1 MPPPMLDLAETPL
14 VQTITPDITFRD
26 RLAIGTVRT
35 IGKPAISVISDAR
48 IIRALTDAPTRLMKM
63 RAPGTALEE
72 TAEGGLI
79 ATPKNVGSEAPWLIY
94 IHGGGFVAGSPYTH
108 LGLASHLAKFAEM
121 RVFLPA
127 YPRAP
132 EHPFPAG
139 RDAVRDAYAAHVERH
154 GPPAALCGDSAG
166 GNLALLVAQHARDAG
181 WPTPGALGL
190 MSPVLDLSQDIAA
203 RMRDAPD
210 EMLFPEH
217 RLYTI
222 RDDYLQGHDP
232 SDPGASPL
240 LGDLTGLPPT
250 LIQASAAEAAAPD
263 GLALARG
270 LDHARVELWA
280 GLPHVWQIFAGRAP
294 VADAALRAM
303 AAFLK
308 APR

>member
-1 MPPPMLDLAETPL
+1 MRDLAEAPL
-14 VQTITPDITFRD
+14 LQTITPDITFRD

-35 IGKPAISVISDAR
+35 VGKPAISLIGDAR
-48 IIRALTDAPTRLMKM
+48 IIRALTDGPTRLMKS
-63 RAPGTALEE
+63 RPPGTRLEE
-72 TAEGGLI
+72 TAEGGLV
-79 ATPKNVGSEAPWLIY
+79 ATPPGVGPEAPWLIY

-108 LGLASHLAKFAEM
+108 LGLASHLALFAGM
-121 RVFLPA
+121 RVFLPP

-139 RDAVRDAYAAHVERH
+139 RDALRRAYAAHVERH
-154 GPPAALCGDSAG
+154 GAPAALCGDSAG

-181 WPTPGALGL
+181 WPAPGALGL
-190 MSPVLDLSQDIAA
+190 MSPVLDLSQDIAT
-203 RMRDAPD
+203 RMREAPD

-217 RLYTI
+217 RLYQI
-222 RDDYLQGHDP
+222 RDDYLQGHAP

-263 GLALARG
+263 SLALAHR
-270 LDHARVELWA
+270 LDRAQVELWA

-308 APR
+308 TPR